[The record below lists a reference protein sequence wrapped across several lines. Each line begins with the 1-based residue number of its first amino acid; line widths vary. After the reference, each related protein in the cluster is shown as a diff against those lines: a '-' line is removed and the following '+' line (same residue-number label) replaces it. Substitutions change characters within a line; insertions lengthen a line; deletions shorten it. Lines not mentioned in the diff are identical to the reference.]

1 MYELRYLKEIEALE
15 SEYNEARKRF
25 DLALEDLSKAKLAL
39 IKIRDNPGKYFEEID
54 KEVEK

>member
-39 IKIRDNPGKYFEEID
+39 IKIRDNPVKYFEEID

>member
-15 SEYNEARKRF
+15 SEYNDARKRF

-39 IKIRDNPGKYFEEID
+39 IKIRDNPVKYFEEID

>member
-1 MYELRYLKEIEALE
+1 MYELRYLKEIETLE
-15 SEYNEARKRF
+15 SEYNDARKRF
-25 DLALEDLSKAKLAL
+25 DLALEDMSKAKLAL

>member
-1 MYELRYLKEIEALE
+1 MYELRCLKEIEALE

-39 IKIRDNPGKYFEEID
+39 IKIRDNPEKYFEEID